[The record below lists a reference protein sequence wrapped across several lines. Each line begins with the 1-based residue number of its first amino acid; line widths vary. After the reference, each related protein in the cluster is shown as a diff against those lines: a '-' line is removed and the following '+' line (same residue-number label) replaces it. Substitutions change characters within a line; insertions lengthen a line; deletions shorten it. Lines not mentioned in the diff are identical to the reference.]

1 MELTTLSKSGNN
13 SSPAYYSV
21 PDCRVADFATIVE
34 QPVDLGDFPL
44 ADRIDQGV
52 VVYDSRSLRSR
63 ISEAPGRLE
72 VQAEFVR
79 VLSEGPGVLVLSEAF
94 DKGSVSMRQP
104 TFFAAS
110 SRPRRQPERRPVTI
124 SPLREPMIESGM
136 RWKSSRSQI
145 RMHSSVTTPTTCL
158 R

>member
-1 MELTTLSKSGNN
+1 MELTTLSKSGNT

-52 VVYDSRSLRSR
+52 VVYDSKSLRSR

-79 VLSEGPGVLVLSEAF
+79 VLLSPGL
-94 DKGSVSMRQP
+94 
-104 TFFAAS
+104 
-110 SRPRRQPERRPVTI
+110 PRGGFRDD
-124 SPLREPMIESGM
+124 
-136 RWKSSRSQI
+136 
-145 RMHSSVTTPTTCL
+145 C
-158 R
+158 